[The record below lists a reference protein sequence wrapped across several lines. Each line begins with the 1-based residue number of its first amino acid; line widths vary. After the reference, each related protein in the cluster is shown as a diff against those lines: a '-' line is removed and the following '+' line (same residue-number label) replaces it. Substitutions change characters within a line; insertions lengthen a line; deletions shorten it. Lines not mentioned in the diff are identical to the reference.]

1 MYSSNQARKMRAMQR
16 HFSFRLFAIALV
28 LLLAV
33 VAMTLGGANAAA
45 QSGEEPAAPLTSLHP
60 VFALR
65 DATGAN
71 VLESGQPVSTMQ
83 TCGAC
88 HDTEFIAGHSFH
100 ADLGLAD
107 FTAPGTTSSGRAWDT
122 SNGLFGKW
130 DPLTYRYL
138 TPDGDER
145 LDLSTAEW
153 LMLLG
158 PRVAGGGPAT
168 TARAGEPLTALA
180 PDAANPET
188 SLLHADGA
196 VTAWDWNESGVA
208 EMDCFLCHLDEPDHA
223 ARTAALAA
231 GDFGWASTATLAATG
246 IVTKTAD
253 GWLWN
258 AAAFDAGGELLP
270 QNVRVQD
277 PTNANCAQCHGIV
290 HTETDTPL
298 TFAGCDLDN
307 PQTATTGQVISPQK
321 ISESGANIAGKSD
334 LARAWD
340 VHAER
345 QLACTDCH
353 YAVNNPAHAQ
363 EADDTRPSHLLY
375 DPRRLDIAEYL
386 ERPDHNFA
394 RGQSAQYTVA
404 PELKDTMRR
413 CESCHSTE
421 SHADWLPYVDRHM
434 SVLSC
439 ESCHIPRLYAP
450 AVEQVD
456 WTVLEPDGSGVVT
469 CRGVDDPQS
478 GVDALIEG
486 YTPVL
491 LMRENID
498 GEQRLAP
505 YNLISSWY
513 WVYDD
518 ADGNARPVRQVDL
531 EAAWFDGESYAPE
544 LLALFDADD
553 DGELSATE
561 LRLDS
566 DAKTAAVAERLAGL
580 GLANPRIEAEVQSY
594 SVNHNVA
601 RGEWA
606 TRDCQSCHHDEAATP
621 LQLAGYM
628 PGGVVP
634 AMVGGANIAAS
645 GTIQPG
651 ADGTLFFQPEPEQAG
666 VYIFGR
672 DRVSWVDWLGLATF
686 LGVLALVTVHAGLRL
701 YVAWRR
707 PRHEPETQRVY
718 MYDAYERFW
727 HWLQTIAIILLLFT
741 GLVIHRP
748 DMLGMFNFRNIV
760 WVHNMLALILLLNA
774 ALALFYHLTSGAIQ
788 QFIPRPYGFFDRAI
802 LQTKFYLY
810 SIFKGEPHPMEKTRS
825 QKLNPL
831 QQVTYFGLLNVLLPL
846 QIVTGAL
853 MWGVQQWPQ
862 VAAMAGGLPV
872 LAPLHTLVAW
882 LFASFIVAHVYLT
895 TTGPTVLTDIK
906 AMVTGWEDV
915 EVHAYP
921 GAQTEQA

>member
-1 MYSSNQARKMRAMQR
+1 MQR
-16 HFSFRLFAIALV
+16 QLTARLFSIALV
-28 LLLAV
+28 LLLG
-33 VAMTLGGANAAA
+33 VAALALGGASAAA
-45 QSGEEPAAPLTSLHP
+45 QSGEEPAAPLSSIHP

-65 DATGAN
+65 DASGAN

-88 HDTEFIAGHSFH
+88 HDTAFIAGHSFH

-107 FTAPGTTSSGRAWDT
+107 FTAPGTTTGGRAWDT

-130 DPLTYRYL
+130 DPLTYRTL
-138 TPDGDER
+138 TPEGDER

-158 PRVAGGGPAT
+158 PRVAGGGPAV
-168 TARAGEPLTALA
+168 TARDGEALITLA
-180 PDAANPET
+180 PDAAKPET
-188 SLLHADGA
+188 SLLQADGT

-208 EMDCFLCHLDEPDHA
+208 EMDCFLCHLDQPDHA
-223 ARTAALAA
+223 ARSAALAA

-246 IVTKTAD
+246 IVTKMVT
-253 GWLWN
+253 GWQWN
-258 AAAFDAGGELLP
+258 AAAFDDAGDLLP
-270 QNVRVQD
+270 ENVRVQD

-290 HTETDTPL
+290 HTATDTPL

-321 ISESGANIAGKSD
+321 IAESGANIAGKSE
-334 LARAWD
+334 LSRAWD

-363 EADDTRPSHLLY
+363 EAADTRPSHLLY
-375 DPRRLDIAEYL
+375 DPRRLDIGEYL

-413 CESCHSTE
+413 CESCHTTE
-421 SHADWLPYVDRHM
+421 SHAAWLPYVDRHM
-434 SVLSC
+434 AVLSC
-439 ESCHIPRLYAP
+439 ESCHIPHLYAP

-469 CRGVDDPQS
+469 CRGVDDPAS

-486 YTPVL
+486 YEPVL

-518 ADGNARPVRQVDL
+518 ANGNARPVRQIDL
-531 EAAWFDGESYAPE
+531 EAAWFEEDAYAPE
-544 LLALFDADD
+544 LLALFDADG

-566 DAKTAAVAERLAGL
+566 EAKSTAVAGRLAAL
-580 GLANPRIEAEVQSY
+580 GLENPRVEAEVQSY
-594 SVNHNVA
+594 SVNHTVA

-606 TRDCQSCHHDEAATP
+606 TRDCQTCHHDEAATP
-621 LQLAGYM
+621 LQLAGYI
-628 PGGVVP
+628 PGGVLP
-634 AMVGGANIAAS
+634 AMVGGANVAAS
-645 GTIQPG
+645 GSIELG
-651 ADGTLFFQPEPEQAG
+651 EGGVLNFRPEPEQAG

-672 DRVSWVDWLGLATF
+672 DRVAWVDWLGLAIF
-686 LGVLALVTVHAGLRL
+686 LGVLALVTFHAGLRFYMTL
-701 YVAWRR
+701 RR
-707 PRHEPETQRVY
+707 PRHELATKRVY

-727 HWLQTIAIILLLFT
+727 HWLQTIAIIILLIT

-760 WVHNMLALILLLNA
+760 WAHNMLALILLLNA

-810 SIFKGEPHPMEKTRS
+810 SIFKGAPHPMEKTRS

-862 VAAMAGGLPV
+862 VAAIAGGLPV

-915 EVHAYP
+915 EVHASA
-921 GAQTEQA
+921 GAPAEQA

>member
-1 MYSSNQARKMRAMQR
+1 MQR
-16 HFSFRLFAIALV
+16 HFTYRLFSVGIV

-33 VAMTLGGANAAA
+33 AAMALGGANAAA
-45 QSGEEPAAPLTSLHP
+45 QSGQEPAAPLSSLHP

-83 TCGAC
+83 TCGSC
-88 HDTEFIAGHSFH
+88 HDTEFIASHSFH
-100 ADLGLAD
+100 ADLGLAA
-107 FTAPGTTSSGRAWDT
+107 FTAPGTTTNGRVWDT

-168 TARAGEPLTALA
+168 TARNGEALTTLA

-188 SLLHADGA
+188 SLLQADGSI
-196 VTAWDWNESGVA
+196 TSWDWNESGVA
-208 EMDCFLCHLDEPDHA
+208 EMDCFLCHLDQPDHV

-246 IVTKTAD
+246 IVTKTTD
-253 GWLWN
+253 GWQWN

-270 QNVRVQD
+270 ENVRVQD

-290 HTETDTPL
+290 HTATDTPL
-298 TFAGCDLDN
+298 TFAGCDLEN
-307 PQTATTGQVISPQK
+307 SQTATTGQVISPQK

-363 EADDTRPSHLLY
+363 ESDDTRPSHLIY
-375 DPRRLDIAEYL
+375 DPRRLDIGDYL

-394 RGQSAQYTVA
+394 RGQSAQFTVA

-421 SHADWLPYVDRHM
+421 SHNAWLPYVDRHM

-439 ESCHIPRLYAP
+439 ESCHTPHLYAP

-469 CRGVDDPQS
+469 CRGVDDPKS
-478 GVDALIEG
+478 GVDTLIEG

-491 LMRENID
+491 LMRDGID

-518 ADGNARPVRQVDL
+518 ANGAARPVRQADL
-531 EAAWFDGESYAPE
+531 QAAWFVDGDYAAD
-544 LLALFDADD
+544 LLALFDANS
-553 DGELSATE
+553 DGVLDEME
-561 LRLDS
+561 LRLDTE
-566 DAKTAAVAERLAGL
+566 AKTAAVAARLTAL
-580 GLANPRIEAEVQSY
+580 GLDNPRIQAEVQPY
-594 SVNHNVA
+594 SVNHNVT

-606 TRDCQSCHHDEAATP
+606 TRDCQACHHDNAALNQP
-621 LQLAGYM
+621 FQLASFL
-628 PGGVVP
+628 PGGVTPTFAGDTNVQ
-634 AMVGGANIAAS
+634 ASGNLQSGEGGA
-645 GTIQPG
+645 
-651 ADGTLFFQPEPEQAG
+651 LFFQPAPEQAG
-666 VYIFGR
+666 IYVFGR
-672 DRVSWVDWLGLATF
+672 NRVSWVDWLGLAIF
-686 LGVLALVTVHAGLRL
+686 LIVLGAVAVHAGLRF
-701 YVAWRR
+701 YVALRH
-707 PRHEPETQRVY
+707 PRSKPELRRVY
-718 MYDAYERFW
+718 MYDTYERFW
-727 HWLQTIAIILLLFT
+727 HWLQTLAIILLLFT

-760 WVHNMLALILLLNA
+760 WLHNMLALVLVINA
-774 ALALFYHLTSGAIQ
+774 AMSLFYHLTSGAIQ
-788 QFIPRPYGFFDRAI
+788 QFIPRPYGFFDQAI
-802 LQTKFYLY
+802 LQAKYYLRN
-810 SIFKGEPHPMEKTRS
+810 IFKGGPHPMEKTKE

-831 QQVTYFGLLNVLLPL
+831 QQVTYFWLLNVLLPL
-846 QIVTGAL
+846 QIVTGGL
-853 MWGVQQWPQ
+853 MWGTQQWPQ
-862 VAAMAGGLPV
+862 VAGLAGGLPF
-872 LAPLHTLVAW
+872 LAPLHTLLAW
-882 LFASFIVAHVYLT
+882 LFATFIVAHVYLT
-895 TTGPTVLTDIK
+895 TTGPFVLTDIK
-906 AMVTGWEDV
+906 AMITGWEEV
-915 EVHAYP
+915 EVHEHVA
-921 GAQTEQA
+921 AQPKTV